1 MSAKHLVAY
10 AIILLALLLLA
21 GAPLFRTRL
30 KRRRKPR
37 HERIDLL
44 GTRSEPPEP

>member
-10 AIILLALLLLA
+10 AIILVGLCLAFGWPIL
-21 GAPLFRTRL
+21 RTRTR
-30 KRRRKPR
+30 KRRKPR

-44 GTRSEPPEP
+44 GARSEPPEP